1 MSSTTSLATFLKN
14 RIENLKEN
22 IVLGTEGLGNGTTL
36 YPAKIAIALQGLT
49 QTTNAL
55 VDLVPIL
62 EEMGSIDQ
70 PRKMPF
76 PNMEKPAAELPS
88 DAVLKEILCDR
99 KETIE

>member
-1 MSSTTSLATFLKN
+1 MNTTTALAAFLKN

-22 IVLGTEGLGNGTTL
+22 IVLGNEGLGNGTTL

-62 EEMGSIDQ
+62 EEMGSINQ
-70 PRKMPF
+70 PRTMPF

-88 DAVLKEILCDR
+88 DAVLSEILCN
-99 KETIE
+99 KKGE